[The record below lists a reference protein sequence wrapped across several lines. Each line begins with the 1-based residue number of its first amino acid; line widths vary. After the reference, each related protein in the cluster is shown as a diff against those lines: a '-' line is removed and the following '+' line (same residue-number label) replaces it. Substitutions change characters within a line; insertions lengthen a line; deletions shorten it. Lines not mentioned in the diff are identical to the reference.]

1 MNHIFDFTFQS
12 GNGRNGLYYT
22 YTNVN
27 TVKNNEINKAKDM
40 CFQKLFNINN
50 FQRFKK
56 YKISNYKIDTIR
68 INNNTKVFEW
78 NPENINI
85 NDIILSI
92 NYYCIPIHDIP
103 KNIFDILQNCLIDNC
118 QNQIGITYIKNALLG
133 SKYILLAIAENLQ
146 NLEDKIILGFT
157 YFKFVSTNYIK
168 DIDIDDEIKNEYENL
183 NEKDNII
190 YDIFNN
196 NILKKNNYFRELN
209 ISDDEYINNKLYIP
223 LICSNFGAGG
233 EMLYLLQSEAF
244 YKFIK
249 QDFNII
255 YLDSVEAQY
264 NYYTIKHDFLRTI
277 DMINIFPQYKN
288 IYSKNIYRVFDKFTD
303 NVNKDKITKSL
314 LLGIL
319 NKNINKFAFSYENYI
334 EHYSLAKYIPRNQN
348 QKDIYN
354 NFLNSLQD
362 IQTTTSGGS
371 LKFIKY
377 NNNIFS
383 IQFDK
388 FKQKEYIKFLNK
400 KLYLTD
406 IRYKYRYINL

>member
-1 MNHIFDFTFQS
+1 MNKNFDFTLQK

-22 YTNVN
+22 YKNIN
-27 TVKNNEINKAKDM
+27 IAKNNEINKAKDI
-40 CFQKLFNINN
+40 CFQKFFNINS
-50 FQRFKK
+50 FQKFKK
-56 YKISNYKIDTIR
+56 YKILNYKIDTIK
-68 INNNTKVFEW
+68 INNTTKVFEW
-78 NPENINI
+78 NPVNIDAT
-85 NDIILSI
+85 DIIFNI

-103 KNIFDILQNCLIDNC
+103 KNIFDILQNCLLDNC
-118 QNQIGITYIKNALLG
+118 QNQIGITYIKSALLD

-157 YFKFVSTNYIK
+157 YFKFISTDYIK
-168 DIDIDDEIKNEYENL
+168 DIDIDEEIKNEYKNL
-183 NEKDNII
+183 SEKDNII
-190 YDIFNN
+190 YDIFNHS
-196 NILKKNNYFRELN
+196 ILKKNYYFRELN

-233 EMLYLLQSEAF
+233 EMLYLLQSDVF

-264 NYYTIKHDFLRTI
+264 SYYTIKHDFLRTI
-277 DMINIFPQYKN
+277 DMINIYPQYKN
-288 IYSKNIYRVFDKFTD
+288 IYSKNIYRVFNKFTD
-303 NVNKDKITKSL
+303 NVNKDKISKSL
-314 LLGIL
+314 LLSIL
-319 NKNINKFAFSYENYI
+319 NKNINKSAFSYENYI
-334 EHYSLAKYIPRNQN
+334 GHYSLAKYIPRNQY

-362 IQTTTSGGS
+362 IDTLLSGGTS
-371 LKFIKY
+371 SFIKY

-383 IQFDK
+383 VKFDK
-388 FKQKEYIKFLNK
+388 TTQKKYIKFSNQ
-400 KLYLTD
+400 KLYLTT